1 MPEET
6 PLSKLS
12 EDIGAVMLHLVE
24 EDGGIDIEG
33 GRDGNIWERTA
44 VRYIEVT
51 GGKARR
57 EKIEQV
63 LESELEPRYASQ

>member
-1 MPEET
+1 MESTVPAET
-6 PLSKLS
+6 PLSKLLG
-12 EDIGAVMLHLVE
+12 DIWAVMLHLVE
-24 EDGGIDIEG
+24 EDEGTDIEG

-44 VRYIEVT
+44 VKYIEVT

-63 LESELEPRYASQ
+63 L